1 MEWMHQMKK
10 AVSVVLWTI
19 VSLSGLV
26 AGLAGKMLG
35 WFVMVL
41 AVCFLVAAIRKEDT
55 SGATE
60 IALGIDGSGGCSG
73 CGGCGGCGG

>member
-1 MEWMHQMKK
+1 MKK
-10 AVSVVLWTI
+10 AVSVVLWVL

-26 AGLAGKMLG
+26 AGLAVKPAG
-35 WFVMVL
+35 WFILLV
-41 AVCFLVAAIRKEDT
+41 AICFLIAAIRRDDN

-60 IALGIDGSGGCSG
+60 IGLGIDGTGGCSG